1 MIGLRKAVKLE
12 GRAAI
17 ELEASIPPATTGR
30 YRSDLH
36 EATRCES
43 ICVLKEPAICI
54 SGQILHGIKKRT
66 IVRRSRR
73 VSEWIRSTLN
83 AATQS

>member
-1 MIGLRKAVKLE
+1 MIGLRKDVKLE

-54 SGQILHGIKKRT
+54 SGQILNGIKTARLSG
-66 IVRRSRR
+66 VRDVFRSGSGAR
-73 VSEWIRSTLN
+73 
-83 AATQS
+83 